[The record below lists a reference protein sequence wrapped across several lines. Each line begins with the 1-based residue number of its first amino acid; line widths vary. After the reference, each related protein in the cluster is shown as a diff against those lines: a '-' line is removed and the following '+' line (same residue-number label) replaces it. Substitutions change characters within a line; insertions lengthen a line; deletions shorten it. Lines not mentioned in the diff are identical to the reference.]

1 MYIVQGRITDILQTE
16 SGVGKNNKDWH
27 KRVFVI
33 ETDTQYPALIAF
45 TAWNTVIDQLDHLTI
60 GSQVEV
66 RFDVS
71 SREYQGKYYSDIKA
85 IAVKGLEEQPK
96 QYATNQDAPP
106 PSKTD
111 DTPAKYGKQEN
122 PQVAEN
128 QEEDLPF

>member
-27 KRVFVI
+27 KKIFVI

-45 TAWNTVIDQLDHLTI
+45 TAWNTVIDQLDQVAI

-85 IAVKGLEEQPK
+85 IAVKSIDEQPK
-96 QYATNQDAPP
+96 QYSPSQDSPP
-106 PSKTD
+106 ITKTD
-111 DTPAKYGKQEN
+111 DTPAQYGKQET
-122 PQVAEN
+122 PQVADN
-128 QEEDLPF
+128 QEKDLPF